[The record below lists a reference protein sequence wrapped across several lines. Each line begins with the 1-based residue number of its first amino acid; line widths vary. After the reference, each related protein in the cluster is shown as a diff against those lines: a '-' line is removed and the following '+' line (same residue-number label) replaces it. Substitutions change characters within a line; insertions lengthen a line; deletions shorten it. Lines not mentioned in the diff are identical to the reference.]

1 MISLSQNL
9 RLEQRLTPQQIL
21 LSTLLQLPL
30 LSLEQK
36 IKSELEINPVLEEG
50 EDEELSQEEIIENT
64 PEEDEQI
71 AED

>member
-1 MISLSQNL
+1 MIGLSQNL

-50 EDEELSQEEIIENT
+50 QE
-64 PEEDEQI
+64 
-71 AED
+71 